1 MEVFKKF
8 PIGRKIHDF
17 TVTGYIESSKEN
29 NYRARIVVICVCGQS
44 STICPYNPIHPEKC
58 ARCSRKDVVRRRNN
72 AEALML
78 ARKQAIK
85 EVPIRI
91 EKKFEW

>member
-1 MEVFKKF
+1 MELFKKF
-8 PIGRKIHDF
+8 PVGRKIYDF

-29 NYRARIVVICVCGQS
+29 NYQSRIVVICVCGQS
-44 STICPYNPIHPEKC
+44 STISPYTIFPERC
-58 ARCSRKDVVRRRNN
+58 AKCSRKDIVRRRGN